1 MISFTQA
8 LSLCTSLPRTQ
19 RTRALPLFETHNQI
33 LSRDICATRALP
45 PFDNSAMDGYAIRLA
60 DYGKILPSKGSIL
73 AGEDASALCLES
85 HHTYKVM
92 TGSMLPQG
100 TEAVV
105 QIEWSAAQGDNLV
118 QIPAPTCGQPIK
130 QGQNI
135 RFKGEEI
142 APNTPLL
149 TRGKRLNHLDI
160 SILASQGIGELECFA
175 PLRLG
180 IYSSG
185 DEVIEPGEK
194 AHAHQI
200 YNTNATSLYTLLTS
214 RGYACEYNGI
224 LRDERAQILSKLEE
238 FARYDVVIT
247 SGGASVGDADLLKQV
262 LRECGAEFLFDGL
275 EVKPGRHLALAKL
288 GSTYILLLPGNPLA
302 LLLHLHSLILPFLE
316 SLQGSHTPYPKPLQ
330 LPLQGTLRLNPS
342 ITTMIVGRVE
352 NGAFIPYNGG
362 KIGSSSLPTMWRNE
376 AIALFC
382 GSEEYADSRRVNV
395 LLYNA
400 DYSCDIMDFLNHE

>member
-1 MISFTQA
+1 MIPFTQA

-19 RTRALPLFETHNQI
+19 RTRALPLFQAHNHI
-33 LSRDICATRALP
+33 LACDICATRALP
-45 PFDNSAMDGYAIRLA
+45 PFDSSAMDGYAIRLE
-60 DYGKILPSKGSIL
+60 DYGKILPSQGSIL
-73 AGEDASALCLES
+73 AGEDASMLYLES

-105 QIEWSAAQGDNLV
+105 QIEWSAGDNLV
-118 QIPAPTCGQPIK
+118 QIPAPTCKQPIK

-142 APNTPLL
+142 AKDSPLF
-149 TRGKRLNHLDI
+149 TRGKRLNHLDL
-160 SILASQGIGELECFA
+160 SVLAAQGIGEIECFT
-175 PLRLG
+175 PLKLG

-185 DEVIEPGEK
+185 DEVIEPWQE
-194 AHAHQI
+194 ARSHQI

-214 RGYACEYNGI
+214 RGFACEYNGI

-262 LRECGAEFLFDGL
+262 LRESGAEFLFDGL

-316 SLQGSHTPYPKPLQ
+316 SLQGSLTPYPKPLQ
-330 LPLQGTLRLNPS
+330 LPLQGTLKLNPS

-352 NGAFIPYNGG
+352 KGAFIPHNGG
-362 KIGSSSLPTMWRNE
+362 KIGSSSLPTMWHNE

-382 GSEEYADSRRVNV
+382 GSEAYADSRRVNV

-400 DYSCDIMDFLNHE
+400 DYSCDIMDFLNH